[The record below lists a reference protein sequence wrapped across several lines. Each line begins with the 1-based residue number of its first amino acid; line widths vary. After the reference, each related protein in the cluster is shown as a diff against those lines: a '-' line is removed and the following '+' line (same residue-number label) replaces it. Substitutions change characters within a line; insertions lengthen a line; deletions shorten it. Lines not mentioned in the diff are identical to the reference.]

1 MNGGTEP
8 TRPNPDGDGPTRANE
23 AVNAASGATRS
34 DPHGGGPA
42 GGLRAE
48 GIVRRF
54 GGLRAVDGVDLV
66 VPAGAVTA
74 VIGPNG
80 AGKSTLFDC
89 LAGGR
94 VDAGRV
100 YLDGRDVT
108 RLPAHRR
115 ARLGLARTFQVVSVF
130 PSLSVVDNLRVAAEN
145 RNGSSAAARLLGL
158 PDPARGRTRV
168 AVEAALRRLALTEHA
183 HTPAGELPVGILRMV
198 ELARAL
204 ASSPSVLLLDEPAS
218 GLDDAQTDRLRHEL
232 RALAADGLA
241 ILLVEHDMDLV
252 FGVADTVHVM
262 AAGRIVAAGT
272 PDEIRADERARE
284 VYL

>member
-1 MNGGTEP
+1 MS
-8 TRPNPDGDGPTRANE
+8 A
-23 AVNAASGATRS
+23 
-34 DPHGGGPA
+34 
-42 GGLRAE
+42 LRAQ
-48 GIVRRF
+48 GVVRRF
-54 GGLRAVDGVDLV
+54 GGLRAVDGVDLT
-66 VPAGAVTA
+66 VPSGVVTA

-100 YLDGRDVT
+100 YLGTRDVT

-115 ARLGLARTFQVVSVF
+115 ARLGLARTFQAVSIF
-130 PSLSVVDNLRVAAEN
+130 PSLTVVDNLRVAAEN
-145 RNGSSAAARLLGL
+145 RSGSSAPARLLGL
-158 PDPARGRTRV
+158 PDPARGRTGD
-168 AVEAALRRLALTEHA
+168 AVEAALDRLALTEHA
-183 HTPAGELPVGILRMV
+183 YTRAGELPAAILRMV

-204 ASSPSVLLLDEPAS
+204 AASPSVLLLDEPAS
-218 GLDDAQTDRLRHEL
+218 GLDDAQTERLRREL

-272 PDEIRADERARE
+272 PDEIRRDARARE

>member
-1 MNGGTEP
+1 M
-8 TRPNPDGDGPTRANE
+8 
-23 AVNAASGATRS
+23 
-34 DPHGGGPA
+34 
-42 GGLRAE
+42 RAE
-48 GIVRRF
+48 GVRRRF

-100 YLDGRDVT
+100 YLGDRDVT
-108 RLPAHRR
+108 RLPPHRR

-130 PSLSVVDNLRVAAEN
+130 PTLTVLDNLRVGAEN
-145 RNGSSAAARLLGL
+145 HSGSSALGRMLGL
-158 PDPARGRTRV
+158 PTASDARAGA
-168 AVEAALRRLALTEHA
+168 AVEVALERLALTEYA
-183 HTPAGELPVGILRMV
+183 DTPAGELPAGILRMV

-204 ASSPSVLLLDEPAS
+204 AATPSVLLLDEPAS
-218 GLDDAQTDRLRHEL
+218 GLDDAQTDRLRREV

-262 AAGRIVAAGT
+262 AAGKLVASGT
-272 PDEIRADERARE
+272 PAEIRADAQARQ

>member
-1 MNGGTEP
+1 
-8 TRPNPDGDGPTRANE
+8 
-23 AVNAASGATRS
+23 
-34 DPHGGGPA
+34 
-42 GGLRAE
+42 LRVV
-48 GIVRRF
+48 GVRRRF

-66 VPAGAVTA
+66 VPAGVVTA

-100 YLDGRDVT
+100 YLDDRDVT

-130 PSLSVVDNLRVAAEN
+130 PTLTVVDNLRVGAEN
-145 RNGSSAAARLLGL
+145 RSGASALGRMLGL
-158 PDPARGRTRV
+158 PTASDSRTHA
-168 AVEAALRRLALTEHA
+168 AVETALQRLALTEYA
-183 HTPAGELPVGILRMV
+183 DTPAHELPVGILRMV

-204 ASSPSVLLLDEPAS
+204 AATPSVLLLDEPAS
-218 GLDDAQTDRLRHEL
+218 GLDDAQTERLGHEL

-262 AAGRIVAAGT
+262 AAGKLVASGT
-272 PDEIRADERARE
+272 PAEIRTDEQARQ

>member
-1 MNGGTEP
+1 MT
-8 TRPNPDGDGPTRANE
+8 A
-23 AVNAASGATRS
+23 
-34 DPHGGGPA
+34 
-42 GGLRAE
+42 LRAR
-48 GIVRRF
+48 GVVRAF
-54 GGLRAVDGVDLV
+54 GGLRAVDGVDLD
-66 VPAGAVTA
+66 VPAGEVTA

-100 YLDGRDVT
+100 ELGGREVT

-130 PSLSVVDNLRVAAEN
+130 PSLSVIDNVRVGAEN
-145 RNGSSAAARLLGL
+145 RTGGSALGRMLGL
-158 PDPARGRTRV
+158 PDPAGGHTRD
-168 AVEAALRRLALTEHA
+168 AVEAVLRRLALTEYA
-183 HTPAGELPVGILRMV
+183 HTPAGELPAGVLRMV

-204 ASSPSVLLLDEPAS
+204 AAAPSVLLLDEPAS
-218 GLDDAQTDRLRHEL
+218 GLDDAQTARLLGEL

-241 ILLVEHDMDLV
+241 ILLVEHDTDLV

-262 AAGRIVAAGT
+262 AAGRVVASGT
-272 PDEIRADERARE
+272 PAEIRRDPRASE

>member
-1 MNGGTEP
+1 MS
-8 TRPNPDGDGPTRANE
+8 A
-23 AVNAASGATRS
+23 
-34 DPHGGGPA
+34 
-42 GGLRAE
+42 LRAV
-48 GIVRRF
+48 GVRRMF

-130 PSLSVVDNLRVAAEN
+130 PTLTVVDNLKVSAEN
-145 RNGSSAAARLLGL
+145 RAGASALGRLLGL
-158 PDPARGRTRV
+158 PDASAGRTDS
-168 AVEAALRRLALTEHA
+168 AVDAALRRLALTEYA
-183 HTPAGELPVGILRMV
+183 HTPAGELPSGILRMV

-204 ASSPSVLLLDEPAS
+204 AAPPSLLLLDEPAS
-218 GLDDAQTDRLRHEL
+218 GLDDAQTERLRHEL
-232 RALAADGLA
+232 RRLVAEGLA
-241 ILLVEHDMDLV
+241 VLLVEHDMDLV

-262 AAGRIVAAGT
+262 AAGKLVASGT
-272 PDEIRADERARE
+272 PAEIRANARARE

>member
-1 MNGGTEP
+1 MS
-8 TRPNPDGDGPTRANE
+8 GPGSRAAPGE
-23 AVNAASGATRS
+23 DA
-34 DPHGGGPA
+34 
-42 GGLRAE
+42 LRAA

-66 VPAGAVTA
+66 VPAGLVTA

-100 YLDGRDVT
+100 HLGGRDVT

-130 PSLSVVDNLRVAAEN
+130 PSLTVVDNLRVAAEN
-145 RNGSSAAARLLGL
+145 RSGASAPARLLGL

-183 HTPAGELPVGILRMV
+183 HTPAGELPAGILRMV

-204 ASSPSVLLLDEPAS
+204 TASPSVLLLDEPAS
-218 GLDDAQTDRLRHEL
+218 GLDDAQADRLRHEL

-241 ILLVEHDMDLV
+241 VLLVEHDMDLV

-262 AAGRIVAAGT
+262 AAGRIVASGT
-272 PDEIRADERARE
+272 PAEIRADARARE

>member
-1 MNGGTEP
+1 MNGAPES
-8 TRPNPDGDGPTRANE
+8 TRPDPDGGGS
-23 AVNAASGATRS
+23 ASA
-34 DPHGGGPA
+34 
-42 GGLRAE
+42 LRADA
-48 GIVRRF
+48 IVRRF

-100 YLDGRDVT
+100 YLGGRDVT

-130 PSLSVVDNLRVAAEN
+130 PSLTVVDNLRVAAEN
-145 RNGSSAAARLLGL
+145 RSGSSAVARLFGL
-158 PDPARGRTRV
+158 PDPARGRTGA

-183 HTPAGELPVGILRMV
+183 HTLAGRLPAGVLRMV

-272 PDEIRADERARE
+272 PEEIRADERAQE

>member
-1 MNGGTEP
+1 
-8 TRPNPDGDGPTRANE
+8 
-23 AVNAASGATRS
+23 VRS
-34 DPHGGGPA
+34 
-42 GGLRAE
+42 LRVE
-48 GIVRRF
+48 GVRRRF

-100 YLDGRDVT
+100 YLGDRDVT

-130 PSLSVVDNLRVAAEN
+130 PTLTVVDNVRVGAEN
-145 RNGSSAAARLLGL
+145 RSGASALGRMLGL
-158 PDPARGRTRV
+158 RSASDSRTDV
-168 AVEAALRRLALTEHA
+168 AVETALERLALTEYA
-183 HTPAGELPVGILRMV
+183 HTPARELPAGLLRMV

-204 ASSPSVLLLDEPAS
+204 AATPSVLLLDEPAS
-218 GLDDAQTDRLRHEL
+218 GLDDAQTERLRHEL

-241 ILLVEHDMDLV
+241 VLLVEHDMDLV

-262 AAGRIVAAGT
+262 AAGKLVASGT
-272 PDEIRADERARE
+272 PAEIRTNTQARQ